1 MDKRV
6 QGLMEAFRKRKRR
19 EEKRMKTDESVWPG
33 RVQYN
38 HHKNMHFMQYKC
50 ISTTLILQQN
60 DFIFGKV

>member
-38 HHKNMHFMQYKC
+38 HHKNMHFMQ
-50 ISTTLILQQN
+50 
-60 DFIFGKV
+60 